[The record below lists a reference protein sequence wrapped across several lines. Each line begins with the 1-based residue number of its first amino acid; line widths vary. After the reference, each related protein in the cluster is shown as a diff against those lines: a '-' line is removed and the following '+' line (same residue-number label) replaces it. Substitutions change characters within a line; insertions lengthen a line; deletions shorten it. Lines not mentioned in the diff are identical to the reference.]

1 MPLPLMPLLASAA
14 AGAGVTYIVMNRKTV
29 QQKMSESAEKVAD
42 TVKNVAK
49 TTSESAEKVADTV
62 KNVAKTTKEKLSGKN
77 TPPTDAK
84 IEEKSTPSDA
94 SKP

>member
-1 MPLPLMPLLASAA
+1 MPFPLMPLLAGAA

-49 TTSESAEKVADTV
+49 TT
-62 KNVAKTTKEKLSGKN
+62 KEKLSGKN
-77 TPPTDAK
+77 TPPADAK
-84 IEEKSTPSDA
+84 TEEKSTPGDAPSDA
-94 SKP
+94 SKA